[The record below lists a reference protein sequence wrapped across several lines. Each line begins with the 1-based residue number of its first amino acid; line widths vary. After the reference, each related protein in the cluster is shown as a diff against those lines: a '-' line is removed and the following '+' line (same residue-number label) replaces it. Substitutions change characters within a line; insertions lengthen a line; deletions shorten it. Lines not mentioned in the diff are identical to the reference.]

1 LASRTVPADEEKDVV
16 EQEEEAAPLS
26 DHHSARRAFGGNL
39 DYLNPLAGHTF
50 QELRYAEE
58 RKCYT

>member
-1 LASRTVPADEEKDVV
+1 MDEEKDVV